1 MIEHDRTGKKTCFVI
16 CPIGNEDSEVRKS
29 SDHVFEQVI
38 NRAIQPLGY
47 HSLRSDRIAKPGRI
61 TDQVIKH
68 LVADELVVADLS
80 GHNPNVFYELAIR
93 HAVNK
98 PVIHISRKGE
108 LPPFDIAQ
116 ERTIFY
122 DPDNVKSVNNCIDDI
137 RKQIESIE
145 NEAFPPNT
153 VAQIIQQQESLES
166 RDELKRRYGELS
178 SRITS
183 IDQKIA
189 ELVDHVPPKELLD
202 QYRDE
207 ITTLRSLKE
216 AGIVSVHRNREIALR
231 QFTSA
236 IDAET
241 QEIMIVGSSLLG
253 LLQKPQYKELAD
265 KLRFKVS
272 NSGVRV
278 KFLLTH
284 PAVSDLRAEQENRRF
299 AAIGR
304 EIIQSLRI
312 LSSWNVNPSDV
323 KLYKGTPTIF
333 AIKTRRQM
341 LLNPYAYF
349 ATAFTTPCFIVET
362 DTEHMSYYYEVYDTA
377 HFSAWDTTTAESIS
391 DFSQTIAVLE
401 QNLSEYTAAVE
412 RVLKG
417 P

>member
-1 MIEHDRTGKKTCFVI
+1 MNWQFGTGKM
-16 CPIGNEDSEVRKS
+16 
-29 SDHVFEQVI
+29 
-38 NRAIQPLGY
+38 
-47 HSLRSDRIAKPGRI
+47 
-61 TDQVIKH
+61 
-68 LVADELVVADLS
+68 
-80 GHNPNVFYELAIR
+80 
-93 HAVNK
+93 
-98 PVIHISRKGE
+98 PVIHICRKGE

-116 ERTIFY
+116 ERTVFY

-145 NEAFPPNT
+145 NEIFPPNT
-153 VAQIIQQQESLES
+153 VAEIIQHQESLES

-183 IDQKIA
+183 IDKKIA
-189 ELVDHVPPKELLD
+189 DLVDHVPSKELLD

-231 QFTSA
+231 QFMSA

-253 LLQKPQYKELAD
+253 LLQKAQYKELAD

-312 LSSWNVNPSDV
+312 LSSWDQSLGCQALQRNAHD
-323 KLYKGTPTIF
+323 L
-333 AIKTRRQM
+333 RHQ
-341 LLNPYAYF
+341 
-349 ATAFTTPCFIVET
+349 
-362 DTEHMSYYYEVYDTA
+362 DTQADAS
-377 HFSAWDTTTAESIS
+377 ESVRILRHS
-391 DFSQTIAVLE
+391 LHHAVLHCGDRHRTYVVLLRGVRHGSF
-401 QNLSEYTAAVE
+401 QRLGYNDRRINLRFQSNHCGT
-412 RVLKG
+412 
-417 P
+417 